1 MTAQSPSVRP
11 ATEAD
16 AAAIT
21 AILEANDEPVT
32 WPDVPRPPYVEHLL
46 TRSGMRLVVGELDG
60 SVAGVAGTIE
70 FGGPGTR
77 FLSDLYVDPARQ
89 SRGLGTAMLRA
100 AFEGADRRMTFSS
113 RDPRALGAYIRHGMR
128 PRWPLLYLELAA
140 EPLGPHEAGVE
151 VRSAD
156 VVETADRSLDW
167 TGVGRTVDFDFYARL
182 PEAAGFVVIIDGAD
196 AAVGWARRELAPPD
210 GRWLDH
216 ASIAPDADPV
226 RAAFGVLRAA
236 AAGQRLGAAIPGLH
250 PAVGPLLER
259 GTRIGG
265 QDTFC
270 ATDPDMFDP
279 ERIFPSPGLL

>member
-1 MTAQSPSVRP
+1 MP
-11 ATEAD
+11 
-16 AAAIT
+16 AIT

-46 TRSGMRLVVGELDG
+46 TRPRMRLVVGELDG

-70 FGGPGTR
+70 FGGPSTR

-89 SRGLGTAMLRA
+89 SRGLGRAMLRA
-100 AFEGADRRMTFSS
+100 AFEGASERMTFSS
-113 RDPRALGAYIRHGMR
+113 RDPRALAAYIRSGMR

-140 EPLGPHEAGVE
+140 GSLGPRLDGVTA
-151 VRSAD
+151 RPAD
-156 VVETADRSLDW
+156 VAETARLSRAW
-167 TGVGRTVDFDFYARL
+167 TGIDRAVDFDFYARL
-182 PEAAGFVVIIDGAD
+182 PEAAGFAVVIDGS
-196 AAVGWARRELAPPD
+196 AAAIGWARRELAPPE

-226 RAAFGVLRAA
+226 RAAFGVLLAA
-236 AAGQRLGAAIPGLH
+236 ADGQRLGAALPGLH
-250 PAVGPLLER
+250 PAVAPLLER
-259 GTRIGG
+259 GVRIGG

-270 ATDPDMFDP
+270 STSPELFDP